1 MDTPEAKELYRARA
15 GLCELPNANLKTR
28 LGLGQLLVRSLP
40 KVTCVALL
48 VALAANLVTHASAL
62 LG

>member
-1 MDTPEAKELYRARA
+1 MRGAHACRRAS
-15 GLCELPNANLKTR
+15 LCELPNAHLESR

-48 VALAANLVTHASAL
+48 AALSVNLLAHASAL
-62 LG
+62 LA